1 MPLKKLITGTNDQ
14 RSHTR
19 RHQLK
24 QNILRKEAK
33 LGGTLFGPIPKGH
46 RREFFCLDKHTWVW
60 YEEWKDKSGNLRTLT
75 TRYDVR
81 PSGIVK
87 IQDGQPNTYVTPE
100 EARNLQ
106 HAAHQYSQKFDAE
119 FAQFI

>member
-1 MPLKKLITGTNDQ
+1 MPLRKLISQTTDQ
-14 RSHTR
+14 RAHVR

-24 QNILRKEAK
+24 QGLLRKGAK
-33 LGGTLFGPIPKGH
+33 LGGTLFGPIPRGH

-60 YEEWKDKSGNLRTLT
+60 YEEWKDNTGSTKSLT

-81 PSGIVK
+81 PSGIIK
-87 IQDGQPNTYVTPE
+87 IQEGQPNTYVSLE

-106 HAAHQYSQKFDAE
+106 HAAHQYRQKFDAE